1 MKDEWKTLEIE
12 SFRKIKAVL
21 IKAQALSSL
30 HVIIGGAGCGKTS
43 TYDWYKRNHAN
54 VFLIKIEHTYSPKDF
69 YIEILRKLGINDHDR
84 TANLKTM
91 SDRIAYLL
99 RERREKCLLLLDECS
114 KASSRFLQNF
124 QCIRDLTV
132 DNLGI
137 ILSGT
142 DKFKTDFDAWVR
154 KNHVGIPELNSRIYS
169 WEFIDFPS
177 FDEKYQIIKAN
188 GIANEKDIKRIATDS
203 KDLRK
208 VYQTVRELRYECNLK
223 DNKKNNMI

>member
-1 MKDEWKTLEIE
+1 MKDVWKTLEIE
-12 SFRKIKAVL
+12 SFRKIKALL
-21 IKAQALSSL
+21 IKAQVLSSL
-30 HVIIGGAGCGKTS
+30 HVIIGGSGCGKTS
-43 TYDWYKRNHAN
+43 TYDWYKRNHPN

-69 YIEILRKLGINDHDR
+69 YIEILRKLGVNDHDR

-99 RERREKCLLLLDECS
+99 RERKEPSLLLLDECS

-124 QCIRDLTV
+124 QCVRDLTV

-137 ILSGT
+137 IMSGT
-142 DKFKTDFDAWVR
+142 DKFKKDFDRWVL

-169 WEFIDFPS
+169 WETIDLPS
-177 FDEKYQIIKAN
+177 YDEKYQIIKAN
-188 GIANEKDIKRIATDS
+188 GVTNEKDAKRIATGS

-208 VYQTVRELRYECNLK
+208 VYQAVRELRYEANLK
-223 DNKKNNMI
+223 SNKTKTL